1 MSGWAKAGGALGAL
15 FNPTPAEETDAYRT
29 RVAENVGLEQKMAAA
44 RREQARAMALDAVMN
59 DESLPAFQ
67 RNILAAELG
76 TQFAGLQQGNLRAQ
90 ELGLRDEAFSRF
102 DAAGYAENAPLAALA
117 NDPIKVNDSLAGGML
132 QGNAFKAG
140 APLAVTELG
149 LGELVA
155 DQARANASNASAAA
169 SNARAGLYAEQ
180 ATNPDRFRA
189 PPRAPASKALTL
201 KQAMEENTLVE
212 QENRVRR
219 RNGEPELPLPH
230 DIDAIG
236 RGGATVPAAPAPTS
250 TPPATPTI
258 PPRAIAALQADPSL
272 AYEFD
277 LKYGA
282 GASSQFIKGR

>member
-117 NDPIKVNDSLAGGML
+117 NAPIKVNDSLAGGML

-189 PPRAPASKALTL
+189 PPRAGATNTSVYTVKAATEAIEYNRMANRPNSGLTPIPVPVPGTPKGAAALTS
-201 KQAMEENTLVE
+201 TVE
-212 QENRVRR
+212 APSTMPIRATNPATGEVLEL
-219 RNGEPELPLPH
+219 RNGQW
-230 DIDAIG
+230 
-236 RGGATVPAAPAPTS
+236 VKV
-250 TPPATPTI
+250 
-258 PPRAIAALQADPSL
+258 Q
-272 AYEFD
+272 
-277 LKYGA
+277 
-282 GASSQFIKGR
+282 